1 MNLSVYIFGKFDNG
15 YSQYPNDYA
24 NEISASFAQNAQAVT
39 QIAVHRDGDLMYYG
53 YIRKL
58 EGGDRYI
65 GLCAVINGKCITR
78 PDRLFAVFER
88 EIENMVLNGCLLHY
102 DEKGELRSSVAQLY
116 ENREELKMVASHMQE
131 AFEGL
136 EEASQKLPP
145 VSYGTAK
152 GTVRSFTVDDD
163 KEATVNSSC
172 TNGYTYIYKNKG
184 YNTMR
189 MNSVKGVIAQKN
201 KEIEDLRS
209 ECSELRND
217 KEEMEK
223 RKRNNVWL
231 FTLLGVAIGV
241 LLGLAIVSQI
251 VEHREV
257 KNAEMAG
264 SDWSVGNT
272 KGETTEDKEDKTE
285 NKEETGARQESLA
298 STCPATVT
306 DVDGNTYNTVQIG
319 NQCWMRENLRTTR
332 YSDGTAIDLG
342 ADLSTNTA
350 YRYCPNDDAGN
361 VRAYGYLYNWKAVMR
376 NSSSSS
382 ANPSGVQGVCPAGWH
397 VPSDAEW
404 DELEDYVSS
413 QSRYRC
419 GGSSTSIAKAL
430 ASARGWVSSSEPCA
444 VGNNPSGNNATGF
457 SALPAG
463 YYYGSFDDFGYDY
476 ASFWSST
483 EYNSSYA
490 YTRSLYY
497 ISAFVS
503 SYYSSKCY
511 GFSVRCLRNQE

>member
-1 MNLSVYIFGKFDNG
+1 M
-15 YSQYPNDYA
+15 
-24 NEISASFAQNAQAVT
+24 
-39 QIAVHRDGDLMYYG
+39 
-53 YIRKL
+53 
-58 EGGDRYI
+58 
-65 GLCAVINGKCITR
+65 
-78 PDRLFAVFER
+78 
-88 EIENMVLNGCLLHY
+88 
-102 DEKGELRSSVAQLY
+102 
-116 ENREELKMVASHMQE
+116 
-131 AFEGL
+131 
-136 EEASQKLPP
+136 
-145 VSYGTAK
+145 
-152 GTVRSFTVDDD
+152 
-163 KEATVNSSC
+163 
-172 TNGYTYIYKNKG
+172 
-184 YNTMR
+184 
-189 MNSVKGVIAQKN
+189 
-201 KEIEDLRS
+201 
-209 ECSELRND
+209 
-217 KEEMEK
+217 
-223 RKRNNVWL
+223 
-231 FTLLGVAIGV
+231 
-241 LLGLAIVSQI
+241 IVSQI

-376 NSSSSS
+376 NSSSSWS
-382 ANPSGVQGVCPAGWH
+382 NPSGVQGVCPVGWH
-397 VPSDAEW
+397 VPSNAEW
-404 DELEDYVSS
+404 TQLTNYVSS

-463 YYYGSFDDFGYDY
+463 YYCGSYDLFGYNAY
-476 ASFWSST
+476 FWSST
-483 EYNSSYA
+483 EGYSGNAYLRGLCYYYA
-490 YTRSLYY
+490 YVYSGYY
-497 ISAFVS
+497 NGKI
-503 SYYSSKCY
+503 Y
-511 GFSVRCLRNQE
+511 GYSVRCLRNQE